1 MKRLLMG
8 LSAAFILVLTAS
20 CGSTKST
27 DESVNLL
34 TDINWQLKTIEGK
47 DAVASNYNSGLPEA
61 TFTVDNKIS
70 GNSGC
75 NRYSGSY
82 NLNEE
87 GGINMSEFIS
97 TKMFCPGNGEAE
109 YLKALNTVNVAKVE
123 KDKLVLYDGVKE
135 ILVFTPKK

>member
-1 MKRLLMG
+1 MKNVMMG
-8 LSAAFILVLTAS
+8 LSSAFLLLLTVA

-34 TDINWQLKTIEGK
+34 TDIKWQLKSIDGK

-61 TFTVDNKIS
+61 TFTTDNKIS
-70 GNSGC
+70 GNGGC

-97 TKMFCPGNGEAE
+97 TKMFCPGTGEAE

-123 KDKLVLYDGVKE
+123 KDKLVLYNGVKE

>member
-1 MKRLLMG
+1 MKKLLMC
-8 LSAAFILVLTAS
+8 LSTAFLIVLTAS

-34 TDINWQLKTIEGK
+34 TDINWQLTSIDGK

-61 TFTVDNKIS
+61 TFTTNNKVS
-70 GNSGC
+70 GNGGC
-75 NRYSGSY
+75 NRYSGAY

-87 GGINMSEFIS
+87 GGINVSELIS
-97 TKMFCPGNGEAE
+97 TKMACPGNGEAE
-109 YLKALNTVNVAKVE
+109 YIKALTTANVAKVE

-135 ILVFTPKK
+135 LLVFTPKK

>member
-1 MKRLLMG
+1 MKCLLMG
-8 LSAAFILVLTAS
+8 LSTAFLIVLTS

-34 TDINWQLKTIEGK
+34 TDINWELKSIDGK
-47 DAVASNYNSGLPEA
+47 DVAASDYTKGLPVA
-61 TFTVDNKIS
+61 TFTTDNKIS

-75 NRYSGSY
+75 NSYSGSY
-82 NLNEE
+82 NLNDE

-97 TKMFCPGNGEAE
+97 TRMACPGNGEAE
-109 YLKALNTVNVAKVE
+109 YLKALNTANVAKVE

-135 ILVFTPKK
+135 LLVFTPKK